1 MVINTTWWSW
11 CKLGTPH
18 FHGKN
23 VMTTNHESTSFVP
36 TQVAGNTLEIKSL
49 NTSIRSFRWSL
60 SLHFEMQFALNKK
73 LIQLLS
79 PSETSGPISGD
90 TPRPWVFFLWKKMAA
105 SPGLIYHT
113 TWGPACNKNQR
124 FKGTQIHKAPSG
136 QLQFSNRITLE
147 YEFLDQ
153 FSRYRRWLF
162 F

>member
-90 TPRPWVFFLWKKMAA
+90 TPRPWVFFLWKKWQLHLGLSIIQLEAQHA
-105 SPGLIYHT
+105 TRTKGLREHKSIRHQVVSYNSPTELLWNMSFWT
-113 TWGPACNKNQR
+113 SFQDTEDDS
-124 FKGTQIHKAPSG
+124 F
-136 QLQFSNRITLE
+136 
-147 YEFLDQ
+147 
-153 FSRYRRWLF
+153 
-162 F
+162 